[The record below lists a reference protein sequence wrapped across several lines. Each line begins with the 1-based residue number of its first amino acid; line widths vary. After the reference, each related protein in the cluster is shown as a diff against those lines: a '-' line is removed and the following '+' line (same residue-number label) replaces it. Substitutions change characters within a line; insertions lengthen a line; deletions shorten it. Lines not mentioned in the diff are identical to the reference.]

1 MEPVLLD
8 HNSKKIR
15 KKETGQ
21 RTNCKILSLESKK
34 RKGGER
40 MSASLCAWG
49 NARSRD
55 CTACGKST
63 LWLSST
69 LRVFTGKLLCLPGN
83 RRFSQSQLTI
93 GVTWPGLAK
102 WRRGWRCGWLA
113 LGSEGFH
120 LELSRS
126 WRCRTP
132 RGETRVGARPSS
144 PETCPHRRRKRRRA
158 IPTPRPATW
167 APAPQPA
174 ATRKAPGNG
183 WSSGLRVLG
192 PELVRGRGAGLL
204 AAVPAS
210 RWALCSVEDV
220 CGAPEPC
227 PSVPPS
233 YLWRGLRSIFFKK
246 RFTFYYFW
254 LCVPMCLCMFVH
266 VGAVPIETGRR
277 RWIPGTRVSSGCE
290 PLCGCLELN
299 SCPLQEQKMYPSSEV
314 PLHLQTSAY
323 LQGKRHYT
331 CRKATI
337 LNYGDVF
344 LLWK

>member
-1 MEPVLLD
+1 
-8 HNSKKIR
+8 
-15 KKETGQ
+15 
-21 RTNCKILSLESKK
+21 
-34 RKGGER
+34 

-49 NARSRD
+49 NARSRE

-63 LWLSST
+63 HWLSSM

-192 PELVRGRGAGLL
+192 PELVRGAR
-204 AAVPAS
+204 
-210 RWALCSVEDV
+210 RWSAC
-220 CGAPEPC
+220 CGARLPVG
-227 PSVPPS
+227 SVVLPYRLLTCDVDS
-233 YLWRGLRSIFFKK
+233 GAFLKKDLLFIIFDCV
-246 RFTFYYFW
+246 Y
-254 LCVPMCLCMFVH
+254 LCVFVCLCTWVQ
-266 VGAVPIETGRR
+266 
-277 RWIPGTRVSSGCE
+277 
-290 PLCGCLELN
+290 
-299 SCPLQEQKMYPSSEV
+299 CP
-314 PLHLQTSAY
+314 
-323 LQGKRHYT
+323 
-331 CRKATI
+331 
-337 LNYGDVF
+337 
-344 LLWK
+344 